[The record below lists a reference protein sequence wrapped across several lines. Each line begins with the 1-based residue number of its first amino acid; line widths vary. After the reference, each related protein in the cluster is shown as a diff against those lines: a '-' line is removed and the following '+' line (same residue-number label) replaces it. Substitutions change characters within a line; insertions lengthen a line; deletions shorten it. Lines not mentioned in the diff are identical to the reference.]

1 MAGTHRRTAPAP
13 SPAASTATG
22 RDRYFDVLR
31 AVALVRVVTYHT
43 FEWPWLGYVF
53 PSMGVMFALA
63 GSLMARSLERPAP
76 AVLRS
81 RLRRLMVPVWLF
93 GLVLGV
99 AMLLHGWVP
108 GPDVL
113 LWVLPVGDPP
123 GDAWGEQA
131 WAVLW
136 YLRAYLWFVL
146 LSPLLLRLFRLAPLP
161 VLVLS
166 LMPVAVLETVSRV
179 PDGRLGSALSDAS
192 VFLFCWL
199 LGFAHRDGVLDRLR
213 APGPWPSPRRSWRRE
228 PGGLPGILRTVRTT
242 WTTSRSPRPCGRRVS
257 SCSCCVSGPAS
268 TGSCVIRRPT
278 GSSRC
283 STPAR

>member
-1 MAGTHRRTAPAP
+1 MAGAHRRAAFAPP
-13 SPAASTATG
+13 SAAATATG
-22 RDRYFDVLR
+22 RDRSFDVLR

-76 AVLRS
+76 GVLRS
-81 RLRRLMVPVWLF
+81 RLRRLLIPVWLF

-123 GDAWGEQA
+123 GNAWGEQA

-161 VLVLS
+161 VLALS
-166 LMPVAVLETVSRV
+166 LVPVVVLETVSGV
-179 PDGRLGSALSDAS
+179 PDGRLGARS
-192 VFLFCWL
+192 VT
-199 LGFAHRDGVLDRLR
+199 
-213 APGPWPSPRRSWRRE
+213 PR
-228 PGGLPGILRTVRTT
+228 
-242 WTTSRSPRPCGRRVS
+242 C
-257 SCSCCVSGPAS
+257 SCSAGCWGSRTATVWS
-268 TGSCVIRRPT
+268 TGCAARERW
-278 GSSRC
+278 GSRC
-283 STPAR
+283 P